1 MKKVVYLGSLLEE
14 WSNPIPKDTKTE
26 EVKILICK
34 NKVHSKY
41 LDDDEFPPPPPV
53 FQTYAAQLSGKDEE
67 DDLPPPPP
75 PAKSGNYCSILK
87 PRPFSTPSPYQAL
100 QAPNS
105 NWPSRYCVR
114 HPRWHLQCVTGH
126 CYYHRSVSFFSPSFA
141 FDLIRGEDICKKKY
155 FYLKSWFSDVFSSF
169 YGQRSVTAAWA
180 TRSPGSIWYATLSSP
195 QYLHHA
201 K

>member
-1 MKKVVYLGSLLEE
+1 MSLQEE

-126 CYYHRSVSFFSPSFA
+126 CYYQLSVSLSFFYVFCFWPTSGKLLRLKICFLQYFGITRRYMHFFSFFFFVVFFFFYEIKLIFGRFFFFLRPA
-141 FDLIRGEDICKKKY
+141 FGHGRLG
-155 FYLKSWFSDVFSSF
+155 
-169 YGQRSVTAAWA
+169 
-180 TRSPGSIWYATLSSP
+180 
-195 QYLHHA
+195 HA
-201 K
+201 